1 MKLGARGMK
10 SGSRGMTLTVRGV
23 VLGSRAMALTL
34 LDVALGNR
42 GMELTV
48 LGVKLGVHGINVG
61 FQPACNAELNPSL
74 NKDSFYNHFHNSNH
88 ALSDTTE

>member
-1 MKLGARGMK
+1 M
-10 SGSRGMTLTVRGV
+10 
-23 VLGSRAMALTL
+23 
-34 LDVALGNR
+34 

>member
-1 MKLGARGMK
+1 ML
-10 SGSRGMTLTVRGV
+10 GSRG
-23 VLGSRAMALTL
+23 MALTL

-61 FQPACNAELNPSL
+61 FQPA
-74 NKDSFYNHFHNSNH
+74 
-88 ALSDTTE
+88 

>member
-1 MKLGARGMK
+1 
-10 SGSRGMTLTVRGV
+10 MTLTVRGV
-23 VLGSRAMALTL
+23 AFANRGMELT
-34 LDVALGNR
+34 VR

-61 FQPACNAELNPSL
+61 FQPAFNAELNPSL
-74 NKDSFYNHFHNSNH
+74 NKDSFYKHFHNSNH

>member
-1 MKLGARGMK
+1 MK
-10 SGSRGMTLTVRGV
+10 SGSRGMTLTLRG
-23 VLGSRAMALTL
+23 
-34 LDVALGNR
+34 VALGNR
-42 GMELTV
+42 GMKLTVRGMKLGSRSMRYTV

>member
-10 SGSRGMTLTVRGV
+10 SGSRG
-23 VLGSRAMALTL
+23 MALTL

-48 LGVKLGVHGINVG
+48 LGVKLGGHGINVG

-74 NKDSFYNHFHNSNH
+74 NKDSFYKHFHNSNH